1 MLPTTYW
8 WYRSA
13 KYLTIDQEYNFR
25 IIMNFGLH
33 DALYLKD
40 TTFENNFFQRL
51 DEIFKILKR
60 LENVELIWFS
70 LFPLFPTEEGHTA
83 KFAAWATKIRTS
95 KQ

>member
-1 MLPTTYW
+1 
-8 WYRSA
+8 
-13 KYLTIDQEYNFR
+13 
-25 IIMNFGLH
+25 MNFGLH

-70 LFPLFPTEEGHTA
+70 LFPLFPPEEGHTA
-83 KFAAWATKIRTS
+83 KFAAWATENTYIEAMMKTGNKMA
-95 KQ
+95 KQYNL